1 MAPGGA
7 PVDMF
12 VTFMCGGPRVGLFRR
27 LVQDLNRSYP
37 LGGRPSDTFGEAGG
51 DGKNHWWMPSSFQ
64 QAYQKMIAEQ
74 KNITLMCG
82 APVVD
87 TLVEASGNRNR
98 VKGVRVMRNG
108 VFQEIEAPV
117 TIDATGTGVVA
128 AMSGCICMYG
138 SEAMSDFN
146 EPVGLEKASRA
157 VQLCTQMFIS
167 ERIRKDAIFPA
178 GFKGSAAEDG
188 YIGANRLTK
197 EELERRATGIF
208 FHWGQ
213 SVAVEDTTDPVQ
225 IAEAQRD
232 CLEKYEERFD
242 QLHEAGFAV
251 HIAPKL
257 GVRECRR
264 VKGEYVLTANN
275 VLEGSMPD
283 DTVAHAHYY
292 MDCWGMKLPKNMK
305 TKMYGIPYRS
315 LIPLNTEGLLTAG
328 RVISGTRLAHSSYRV
343 QRICSNIGEAAGTAA
358 AMAALN
364 KTGVRDIDVKALVA
378 DLGSKGLFDALKK

>member
-1 MAPGGA
+1 MDQSKEASEA
-7 PVDMF
+7 KTRF
-12 VTFMCGGPRVGLFRR
+12 LFNMSHDIRTPMNAIIGFS
-27 LVQDLNRSYP
+27 DL
-37 LGGRPSDTFGEAGG
+37 L
-51 DGKNHWWMPSSFQ
+51 GKNL
-64 QAYQKMIAEQ
+64 
-74 KNITLMCG
+74 KNEEKAREYLGKIKS
-82 APVVD
+82 
-87 TLVEASGNRNR
+87 SGNFL
-98 VKGVRVMRNG
+98 M
-108 VFQEIEAPV
+108 
-117 TIDATGTGVVA
+117 TIIDQV
-128 AMSGCICMYG
+128 
-138 SEAMSDFN
+138 
-146 EPVGLEKASRA
+146 LEKASRA

-378 DLGSKGLFDALKK
+378 DLDSKGLFDALKK